1 MIYSINIK
9 NIALISEADINFSN
23 GFNVITGETGA
34 GKSVLIGS
42 INMLLG
48 ERISKDTIT
57 TGKRSAEVSAVFYVE
72 DKLVKKHLED
82 MGIRMDETGE
92 LVMSRELF
100 ADGRNVCRIN
110 SKIVNVATLKDIGRY
125 LVDLHGQHNNQA
137 LLDHNAHIHILDKF
151 AKDKIEK
158 VYAEYSEHFLKLCSL
173 KNELCEIEKSI
184 AEKERRID
192 ILNFEINEIKSVNPE
207 IGEDDELKKKKEII
221 DNFKN
226 LCSSLGKA
234 HYLLYDD
241 PEGNSAYQSMSNC
254 ADLLKDAE
262 KIDGTLKETAD
273 IADGIAVQIQEIAR
287 TLSSY
292 LDNLEN
298 EVEPSFD
305 VDARID
311 ELYKLKRKYGG
322 NLESVLEYLE
332 KSEEELELI
341 NNYDA
346 HYNKVSEELNKERKA
361 AQKLAVMLSEIRKE
375 TAKKIESEIC
385 DSLHFLNMND
395 AVFSVSFE
403 ETELSKT
410 GCDKVEFMLTTIKD
424 APPRPLTKIA
434 SGGEL
439 SRIMLAIKSVLAET
453 DSVNTMIFDEI
464 DTGVSGIAAQ
474 KIGEKI
480 KELSKNK
487 QIFCVTHL
495 AQIAS
500 KAETH
505 FKIEKI
511 SDGNKTKAYVQRLD
525 DEGRINE
532 IARIISGDKITSTTI
547 KQAGEMLDA

>member
-9 NIALISEADINFSN
+9 NIALISEADINFSD

-48 ERISKDTIT
+48 QRVSKDIIAS
-57 TGKRSAEVSAVFYVE
+57 GAKSAEVSAVFYIE
-72 DKLVKKHLED
+72 DISVKNYLYD
-82 MGIRMDETGE
+82 IGISMDETGE

-110 SKIVNVATLKDIGRY
+110 GRIVNVASLKDIGRY

-151 AKDKIEK
+151 AKDKINN
-158 VYAEYSEHFLKLCSL
+158 VYDEYKEHFLKLCSL
-173 KNELCEIEKSI
+173 KNELSEIEKSI
-184 AEKERRID
+184 AEKERKID
-192 ILNFEINEIKSVNPE
+192 ILNYEINEIKSVNPE
-207 IGEDDELKKKKEII
+207 IGEDEELKKKKEII

-226 LCSSLGKA
+226 LCSSLGRA

-241 PEGNSAYQSMSNC
+241 PDGNSAYQSMSNS
-254 ADLLKDAE
+254 AALLKEAE
-262 KIDGTLKETAD
+262 RIDGGLKETAE
-273 IADGIAVQIQEIAR
+273 IADGIVIQIQEVAR
-287 TLSSY
+287 TVSTY

-298 EVEPSFD
+298 GVESGFD
-305 VDARID
+305 IDARID

-322 NLESVLEYLE
+322 SLESVLEHLE
-332 KSEEELELI
+332 KCEQELELI
-341 NNYDA
+341 NNCDEY
-346 HYNKVSEELNKERKA
+346 YNKVLTEANREAKA
-361 AQKLAVMLSEIRKE
+361 AQDLAVLLSEIRKE

-385 DSLHFLNMND
+385 ESLNFLNMKD
-395 AVFSVSFE
+395 AVFEVSFE
-403 ETELSKT
+403 KTDLSKT

-480 KELSKNK
+480 PPGHKKQRRLSSFFPEGLFPSAPGRRPGKR
-487 QIFCVTHL
+487 
-495 AQIAS
+495 
-500 KAETH
+500 
-505 FKIEKI
+505 
-511 SDGNKTKAYVQRLD
+511 KTTRFRVVFVCQLCIRW
-525 DEGRINE
+525 
-532 IARIISGDKITSTTI
+532 
-547 KQAGEMLDA
+547 